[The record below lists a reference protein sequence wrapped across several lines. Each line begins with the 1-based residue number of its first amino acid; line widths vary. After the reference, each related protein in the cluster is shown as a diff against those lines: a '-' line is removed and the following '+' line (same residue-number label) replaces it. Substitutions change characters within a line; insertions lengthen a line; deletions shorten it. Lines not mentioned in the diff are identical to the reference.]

1 VIEVV
6 EDLTH
11 WRKVRPR
18 GSSIG
23 FVPTM
28 GALHDGHLSL
38 VRRALIEND
47 YAIVSIFVNPT
58 QFDNPDDLA
67 NYPATFEADRR
78 LLDDAGCHFLLHP
91 QPGLIY
97 RDGYRVRVTDTEH
110 SRVLEGAH
118 RSGHF
123 DGVLT
128 VVMKLL
134 NMVGASRAYFGEKD
148 FQQLL
153 VVTDMAKALFHAT
166 RIVPCPTIREA
177 DGLAM
182 SSRNRRLNAA
192 QRTVAGAWAA
202 LLADR
207 SLGCE
212 DVIARLDELGFSV
225 DYVVERW
232 GRRLGAAHVP
242 RLDGGPDVRL
252 IDNVAIVDAEED
264 DGHLGHLPT
273 YDRDEG

>member
-1 VIEVV
+1 MIVV
-6 EDLTH
+6 AHDLPA
-11 WRKVRPR
+11 WRALRPR
-18 GSSIG
+18 RSSIG

-38 VRRALIEND
+38 VRRALAENKF
-47 YAIVSIFVNPT
+47 AVVSIFVNPT

-67 NYPATFEADRR
+67 NYPATFAADCE
-78 LLDDAGCHFLLHP
+78 LLDAIGCHAVLAPAADLL
-91 QPGLIY
+91 Y
-97 RDGYRVRVTDTEH
+97 RDGYRVRVTDSEH
-110 SRVLEGAH
+110 SRVLEGEH
-118 RSGHF
+118 RAGHF

-134 NMVGASRAYFGEKD
+134 NIVGASRAYFGEKD

-192 QRTVAGAWAA
+192 QRALAGEWAV

-207 SLGCE
+207 DLSCE
-212 DVIARLDELGFSV
+212 QVIKQMTALGFEV
-225 DYVVERW
+225 DYVVEQW
-232 GRRLGAAHVP
+232 GRRLAAAHVP
-242 RLDGGPDVRL
+242 LVDAGPAVRL
-252 IDNVAIVDAEED
+252 IDNVAIVDAIED

-273 YDRDEG
+273 YDRLDV

>member
-1 VIEVV
+1 MIELV
-6 EDLTH
+6 EDLAH
-11 WRKVRPR
+11 WRTVRPR
-18 GSSIG
+18 GHTIG

-38 VRRALIEND
+38 VRRALAEND
-47 YAIVSIFVNPT
+47 VAIVSIFVNPT

-78 LLDDAGCHFLLHP
+78 MLDEVGCQFLLRP
-91 QPGLIY
+91 SPELMY
-97 RDGYRVRVTDTEH
+97 RDGYRVRITDTEH
-110 SRVLEGAH
+110 SRVLEGEH
-118 RSGHF
+118 RTGHF

-182 SSRNRRLNAA
+182 SSRNRRLNTA
-192 QRTVAGAWAA
+192 QRKMAGEWAA

-207 SLGCE
+207 SLACD
-212 DVIARLDELGFSV
+212 DVIAQLDALGFTV
-225 DYVVERW
+225 DYVVEQW

-242 RLDGGPDVRL
+242 LLDGGPDVRL
-252 IDNVAIVDAEED
+252 IDNVAMVDVEDD